1 MADIDLN
8 NLDLSNIGSWP
19 MAIKGVLIA
28 IVAVGVLALGYFVD
42 IQAQQ
47 ENLDRITSEEKR
59 LKEDFESKQAKAA
72 NLDAYKA
79 QMVEMEDSF
88 GAMIRQ
94 LPSKTEVEDLLV
106 DISQTGLASGIEF
119 QLFKPLKEKHIEFYA
134 ELPITLKMTGT
145 YHQFGEFASG
155 IAALP
160 RIVTLEN
167 ITIVSGK
174 GKGNDNLTMDVTA
187 KTYRYLDESEVS
199 GKRKKGK
206 KGKKGKK
213 RK

>member
-8 NLDLSNIGSWP
+8 NLDFSNIGSWP
-19 MAIKGVLIA
+19 LVVKGVLIA
-28 IVAVGVLALGYFVD
+28 IVAIGVLVLGYFVD

-47 ENLDRITSEEKR
+47 ENLDRITVEEKR
-59 LKEDFESKQAKAA
+59 LKEDFEIKQAKAA

-79 QMVEMEDSF
+79 QMIEMEDSF

-119 QLFKPLKEKHIEFYA
+119 QLFKPLAEKHIEFYA
-134 ELPITLKMTGT
+134 ELPINLKMTGE
-145 YHQFGEFASG
+145 YHQFGEFVSG

-167 ITIVSGK
+167 ISIVKAKVK
-174 GKGNDNLTMDVTA
+174 GKTGKLTMDVTA

-199 GKRKKGK
+199 GKRKKR
-206 KGKKGKK
+206 KK
-213 RK
+213 RR

>member
-8 NLDLSNIGSWP
+8 NLDFSNLGSWP
-19 MAIKGVLIA
+19 IAVKGILIA
-28 IVAVGVLALGYFVD
+28 VVAIGVLALGYFLD
-42 IQAQQ
+42 IQDQQ

-59 LKEDFESKQAKAA
+59 LKEDFEFKQAKAA

-119 QLFKPLKEKHIEFYA
+119 QLFKPLAEKHIEFYA

-145 YHQFGEFASG
+145 YHQFGEFVSG

-167 ITIVSGK
+167 ISISGGK
-174 GKGNDNLTMDVTA
+174 GKKKDLLTMNVTA

-199 GKRKKGK
+199 GKRKKR
-206 KGKKGKK
+206 KK
-213 RK
+213 RR

>member
-8 NLDLSNIGSWP
+8 NLDINNIGSWP
-19 MAIKGVLIA
+19 LVVKGVLIA
-28 IVAVGVLALGYFVD
+28 VVAVGVLAAGYFLD
-42 IQAQQ
+42 IQTQQ
-47 ENLDRITSEEKR
+47 ENLDRIISEEKR
-59 LKEDFESKQAKAA
+59 LKSDFEVKQAKAA
-72 NLDAYKA
+72 NLEAYKA
-79 QMVEMEDSF
+79 QMVEMKDSF

-119 QLFKPLKEKHIEFYA
+119 LLFKPLAERHIEFYA

-145 YHQFGEFASG
+145 YHQFGEFVSG

-167 ITIVSGK
+167 ISITGGK
-174 GKGNDNLTMDVTA
+174 GKKKDSLTMDVTA

-199 GKRKKGK
+199 GKRKKR
-206 KGKKGKK
+206 KK
-213 RK
+213 RR

>member
-1 MADIDLN
+1 MADFDIND
-8 NLDLSNIGSWP
+8 LDLSNIASWP
-19 MAIKGVLIA
+19 LAVKGIL
-28 IVAVGVLALGYFVD
+28 VAVVSVGVLALGYFVD

-47 ENLDRITSEEKR
+47 EDLDRITIEEKR
-59 LKEDFESKQAKAA
+59 LKEDFEIKQAKAA

-119 QLFKPLKEKHIEFYA
+119 QLFKPLAEKHIEFYA

-145 YHQFGEFASG
+145 YHQFGEFVSG

-167 ITIVSGK
+167 ISIK
-174 GKGNDNLTMDVTA
+174 GDKKGNLTMDVTA

-199 GKRKKGK
+199 GKRKKR
-206 KGKKGKK
+206 KK
-213 RK
+213 R

>member
-8 NLDLSNIGSWP
+8 NLDFNNIGSWP
-19 MAIKGVLIA
+19 MVVKAVLIVIVAIGVL
-28 IVAVGVLALGYFVD
+28 VLGYFLD
-42 IQAQQ
+42 IQDQQ
-47 ENLDRITSEEKR
+47 DNLARVTSKEKQ
-59 LKEDFESKQAKAA
+59 LKDDFEVKQAKAS
-72 NLDAYKA
+72 NLDAYKV
-79 QMVEMEDSF
+79 QMKEMEDSF

-119 QLFKPLKEKHIEFYA
+119 QLFKPLAEKHIEFYA
-134 ELPITLKMTGT
+134 ELPITLKMTGD
-145 YHQFGEFASG
+145 YHQFGEFVSG

-167 ITIVSGK
+167 ISINSSK
-174 GKGNDNLTMDVTA
+174 GKDSGLTMNATA

-199 GKRKKGK
+199 GKRK
-206 KGKKGKK
+206 
-213 RK
+213 RR

>member
-1 MADIDLN
+1 MADLDLN
-8 NLDLSNIGSWP
+8 NLDFSELASWP
-19 MAIKGVLIA
+19 VAVKAILII
-28 IVAVGVLALGYFVD
+28 IVAFAVLVLGYFVD

-47 ENLDRITSEEKR
+47 DNLSRITAKETQ
-59 LKEDFESKQAKAA
+59 LKEDFELKQLKAS

-79 QMVEMEDSF
+79 QMIEMEDSF

-106 DISQTGLASGIEF
+106 DISQTGIASGIEF
-119 QLFKPLKEKHIEFYA
+119 QLFKPLAEKHIEFYA

-145 YHQFGEFASG
+145 YHQFGEFVSG

-167 ITIVSGK
+167 ISIQGNKDS
-174 GKGNDNLTMDVTA
+174 KGNKKVLTMDVTA
-187 KTYRYLDESEVS
+187 KTYRYLDDSEVS
-199 GKRKKGK
+199 GKRT
-206 KGKKGKK
+206 K
-213 RK
+213 RKKK

>member
-1 MADIDLN
+1 MADFDLN
-8 NLDLSNIGSWP
+8 DLDFSNIGSWP
-19 MAIKGVLIA
+19 LVVKGVLITV
-28 IVAVGVLALGYFVD
+28 VAVGVLALGYFVD

-47 ENLDRITSEEKR
+47 ENLDRITNEEKR
-59 LKEDFESKQAKAA
+59 LKEDFEFKQAKAA

-79 QMVEMEDSF
+79 QMLEMEDSF

-119 QLFKPLKEKHIEFYA
+119 QLFKPLAEKHIEFYA

-145 YHQFGEFASG
+145 YHQFGEFVSG

-167 ITIVSGK
+167 ISIQGGK
-174 GKGNDNLTMDVTA
+174 GKAGSLTMDVTA

-199 GKRKKGK
+199 GKRKKR
-206 KGKKGKK
+206 KK
-213 RK
+213 RR

>member
-8 NLDLSNIGSWP
+8 NLDISNIGSWP
-19 MAIKGVLIA
+19 LVVKGVLVA
-28 IVAVGVLALGYFVD
+28 VVAVGVLAAGYFLD
-42 IQAQQ
+42 IQTQQ
-47 ENLDRITSEEKR
+47 ENLDRIISEEKR
-59 LKEDFESKQAKAA
+59 LKSDFEVKQAKAA
-72 NLDAYKA
+72 NLEAYKA
-79 QMVEMEDSF
+79 QMVEMKDSF

-119 QLFKPLKEKHIEFYA
+119 LLFKPLKEKHIEFYA

-145 YHQFGEFASG
+145 YHQFGEFVSG

-167 ITIVSGK
+167 ISITGGK
-174 GKGNDNLTMDVTA
+174 GKKKDSLTMDVTA

-199 GKRKKGK
+199 GKRKKRK
-206 KGKKGKK
+206 KKK
-213 RK
+213 RR

>member
-8 NLDLSNIGSWP
+8 NLDINNIGSWP
-19 MAIKGVLIA
+19 LVVKGALIA
-28 IVAVGVLALGYFVD
+28 VVAIGVLALGYFVD

-47 ENLDRITSEEKR
+47 EDLDRITNEEKR
-59 LKEDFESKQAKAA
+59 FKEDFEIKQAKAA

-119 QLFKPLKEKHIEFYA
+119 QLFKPLAEKHIEFYA

-145 YHQFGEFASG
+145 YHQFGEFVSG

-167 ITIVSGK
+167 ISIASAK
-174 GKGNDNLTMDVTA
+174 GKGNKDTLTMNVTA

-199 GKRKKGK
+199 GKRKKR
-206 KGKKGKK
+206 KK
-213 RK
+213 RKKR

>member
-19 MAIKGVLIA
+19 LAVKGVLIA
-28 IVAVGVLALGYFVD
+28 VVAIAVLALGYFLD

-47 ENLDRITSEEKR
+47 ENLDSIIIKEKR
-59 LKEDFESKQAKAA
+59 LKEDFEIKQAKAA

-119 QLFKPLKEKHIEFYA
+119 QLFQPLKEKHIEFYA

-145 YHQFGEFASG
+145 YHQFGEFVSG

-167 ITIVSGK
+167 ITIKGGK
-174 GKGNDNLTMDVTA
+174 KADLTMDVTA

-199 GKRKKGK
+199 GKRKKK
-206 KGKKGKK
+206 RKK

>member
-8 NLDLSNIGSWP
+8 NLDLSNVGSWP
-19 MAIKGVLIA
+19 TAIKGVLIA
-28 IVAVGVLALGYFVD
+28 IVAVAVLTLGYFLDV
-42 IQAQQ
+42 QTQQ
-47 ENLDRITSEEKR
+47 DDLSRITNEEKN
-59 LKEDFESKQAKAA
+59 LKEDFERKQAKAA

-119 QLFKPLKEKHIEFYA
+119 QLFKPLAEKHIEFYA

-145 YHQFGEFASG
+145 YHQFGEFVSG

-167 ITIVSGK
+167 ISITGGK
-174 GKGNDNLTMDVTA
+174 GKGKSKDSLTMDVTA

-199 GKRKKGK
+199 SKRKDRKKRKK
-206 KGKKGKK
+206 

>member
-1 MADIDLN
+1 MADFDIND
-8 NLDLSNIGSWP
+8 LDLSNIGSWP
-19 MAIKGVLIA
+19 LAIKGVLIA
-28 IVAVGVLALGYFVD
+28 VVAVGVLALGYFVD
-42 IQAQQ
+42 VQSQQ
-47 ENLDRITSEEKR
+47 ENLDRIIIEEKR
-59 LKEDFESKQAKAA
+59 LKEDFEIKQAKAA

-119 QLFKPLKEKHIEFYA
+119 LLFKPLAEKHIEFYA

-145 YHQFGEFASG
+145 YHQFGEFVSG

-167 ITIVSGK
+167 ISIKGGK
-174 GKGNDNLTMDVTA
+174 KGDLTMDVTA

-199 GKRKKGK
+199 GKRKKR
-206 KGKKGKK
+206 KK
-213 RK
+213 RKKR

>member
-1 MADIDLN
+1 MADIDIN
-8 NLDLSNIGSWP
+8 DLDLSNIGSWP
-19 MAIKGVLIA
+19 LLVKGILIA
-28 IVAVGVLALGYFVD
+28 VVAVGVLALGYFVD
-42 IQAQQ
+42 IQVQQ
-47 ENLDRITSEEKR
+47 EDLERITNEEKR
-59 LKEDFESKQAKAA
+59 FKEDFEIKQAKAA

-119 QLFKPLKEKHIEFYA
+119 QLFKPLAEKHIEFYA
-134 ELPITLKMTGT
+134 ELPITLKMSGT
-145 YHQFGEFASG
+145 YHQFGEFVSG

-167 ITIVSGK
+167 ISIKGASGK
-174 GKGNDNLTMDVTA
+174 SKSKDTLTMDVTA

-199 GKRKKGK
+199 GKRKKR
-206 KGKKGKK
+206 KK
-213 RK
+213 RR

>member
-8 NLDLSNIGSWP
+8 NLDFSNIGSWP
-19 MAIKGVLIA
+19 TAIKGVLIV
-28 IVAVGVLALGYFVD
+28 IVALGVLALGYFLDV
-42 IQAQQ
+42 QAQQ
-47 ENLDRITSEEKR
+47 ENLDRVTSEEKR
-59 LKEDFESKQAKAA
+59 LKGDFETKQAKAA

-79 QMVEMEDSF
+79 QMIEMEDSF

-119 QLFKPLKEKHIEFYA
+119 QLFKPLAEKHIEFYA

-145 YHQFGEFASG
+145 YHQFGEFVSG

-167 ITIVSGK
+167 ITIAGGK
-174 GKGNDNLTMDVTA
+174 GKSANLTMDVTA

-199 GKRKKGK
+199 GKRKKR
-206 KGKKGKK
+206 K
-213 RK
+213 RRKR

>member
-1 MADIDLN
+1 
-8 NLDLSNIGSWP
+8 
-19 MAIKGVLIA
+19 
-28 IVAVGVLALGYFVD
+28 
-42 IQAQQ
+42 
-47 ENLDRITSEEKR
+47 
-59 LKEDFESKQAKAA
+59 
-72 NLDAYKA
+72 
-79 QMVEMEDSF
+79 MVEMKDSF

-119 QLFKPLKEKHIEFYA
+119 QLFKPLKERHIEFYA

-145 YHQFGEFASG
+145 YHQFGEFVSG

-167 ITIVSGK
+167 ISIK
-174 GKGNDNLTMDVTA
+174 GAKSNKNDTLTMNVTA

-199 GKRKKGK
+199 GKRKKRK
-206 KGKKGKK
+206 KKK
-213 RK
+213 RR

>member
-8 NLDLSNIGSWP
+8 NLDFSNLASWP
-19 MAIKGVLIA
+19 LAVKAILIV
-28 IVAVGVLALGYFVD
+28 IVAVAVLVLGYFID
-42 IQAQQ
+42 IQSQQ
-47 ENLDRITSEEKR
+47 DDLSRITTEESR
-59 LKEDFESKQAKAA
+59 LKEDFELKQLKAS

-106 DISQTGLASGIEF
+106 DISQTGIASGIEF
-119 QLFKPLKEKHIEFYA
+119 QLFKPLAEKHIEFYA

-145 YHQFGEFASG
+145 YHQFGEFVSG

-167 ITIVSGK
+167 ISIQSSKNSK
-174 GKGNDNLTMDVTA
+174 GSSKLLTMDVTA

-199 GKRKKGK
+199 GKRKKRK
-206 KGKKGKK
+206 KK
-213 RK
+213 

>member
-8 NLDLSNIGSWP
+8 NLDFNNIGSWP
-19 MAIKGVLIA
+19 
-28 IVAVGVLALGYFVD
+28 VAVKAVVVTVVAVAVLAAGYFRD
-42 IQAQQ
+42 IKSQQ
-47 ENLDRITSEEKR
+47 ESLNRVTSEEAR
-59 LKEDFESKQAKAA
+59 LKDDFEVKQAKAA

-79 QMVEMEDSF
+79 QMKEMEDSF

-134 ELPITLKMTGT
+134 ELPISLKMTGT
-145 YHQFGEFASG
+145 YHQFGEFVSG

-167 ITIVSGK
+167 ISITKASGS
-174 GKGNDNLTMDVTA
+174 KGNSNLLTMTATA

-199 GKRKKGK
+199 GKKKK
-206 KGKKGKK
+206 P
-213 RK
+213 RRRR

>member
-8 NLDLSNIGSWP
+8 NLDFSNIGSWP
-19 MAIKGVLIA
+19 MAIKAVIIA
-28 IVAVGVLALGYFVD
+28 IVAIGVLALGYFLDV
-42 IQAQQ
+42 QTQQ
-47 ENLDRITSEEKR
+47 ESLERITVEEQR
-59 LKEDFESKQAKAA
+59 LKEDFEVKQAKAS
-72 NLDAYKA
+72 NLEAYKA
-79 QMVEMEDSF
+79 QMAEMEDSF

-119 QLFKPLKEKHIEFYA
+119 QLFKPLAEKHIEFYA

-145 YHQFGEFASG
+145 YHQFGEFVSG

-167 ITIVSGK
+167 ISITGSK
-174 GKGNDNLTMDVTA
+174 RLTMNVTA
-187 KTYRYLDESEVS
+187 KTYRYLDESEVA
-199 GKRKKGK
+199 GKRKK
-206 KGKKGKK
+206 
-213 RK
+213 R

>member
-8 NLDLSNIGSWP
+8 NLDLTNIGSWP
-19 MAIKGVLIA
+19 LAIKGVLITV
-28 IVAVGVLALGYFVD
+28 VAVGVLAFGYFVD

-47 ENLDRITSEEKR
+47 EELERNISEEKR
-59 LKEDFESKQAKAA
+59 FKEDFEIKQAKAA

-119 QLFKPLKEKHIEFYA
+119 QLFKPLAEKHIEFYA

-145 YHQFGEFASG
+145 YHQFGEFVSG

-167 ITIVSGK
+167 ISLKSAKGK
-174 GKGNDNLTMDVTA
+174 GKKETLTMDVTA

-199 GKRKKGK
+199 GKRKKR
-206 KGKKGKK
+206 KK
-213 RK
+213 RR

>member
-19 MAIKGVLIA
+19 VAIKAVVVTVVAIA
-28 IVAVGVLALGYFVD
+28 VLAAGYFLD
-42 IQAQQ
+42 IQSQQ
-47 ENLDRITSEEKR
+47 ENLDRVTSEETR
-59 LKEDFESKQAKAA
+59 LKDDFETKQAKAA

-79 QMVEMEDSF
+79 QMKEMEDSF

-119 QLFKPLKEKHIEFYA
+119 QLFKPLTEKHIEFYA
-134 ELPITLKMTGT
+134 ELPISLKMTGT
-145 YHQFGEFASG
+145 YHQFGEFVSG

-167 ITIVSGK
+167 ISITKASGS
-174 GKGNDNLTMDVTA
+174 KGNSNILIMTATA

-199 GKRKKGK
+199 GKK
-206 KGKKGKK
+206 KK
-213 RK
+213 RKSKR

>member
-19 MAIKGVLIA
+19 LAVKGAIIA
-28 IVAVGVLALGYFVD
+28 AVAVGVLALGYFLD
-42 IQAQQ
+42 IQTQQ
-47 ENLDRITSEEKR
+47 EKLEQNISEEKR
-59 LKEDFESKQAKAA
+59 LKEDFEIKQAKAA

-119 QLFKPLKEKHIEFYA
+119 QLFKPLAEKHIEFYA

-145 YHQFGEFASG
+145 YHQFGEFVSG

-167 ITIVSGK
+167 ISLK
-174 GKGNDNLTMDVTA
+174 GAGAKSKKDTLTMDVTA

-199 GKRKKGK
+199 SKRKKS
-206 KGKKGKK
+206 KK
-213 RK
+213 RRK

>member
-19 MAIKGVLIA
+19 LLVKGV
-28 IVAVGVLALGYFVD
+28 IVAVVAVAVLAAGYFLDV
-42 IQAQQ
+42 QAQQ
-47 ENLDRITSEEKR
+47 ENLDRIISEENR
-59 LKEDFESKQAKAA
+59 LKSDFEVKQAKAA
-72 NLDAYKA
+72 NLEAYKA
-79 QMVEMEDSF
+79 QMVEMKDSF

-119 QLFKPLKEKHIEFYA
+119 QLFKPLKERHIEFYA

-145 YHQFGEFASG
+145 YHQFGEFVSG

-167 ITIVSGK
+167 ISIKRASGK
-174 GKGNDNLTMDVTA
+174 KKDTLTMNVTA

-199 GKRKKGK
+199 GKRKKRK
-206 KGKKGKK
+206 KKK
-213 RK
+213 RR

>member
-1 MADIDLN
+1 MADFDIND
-8 NLDLSNIGSWP
+8 LDLSNIGSWP
-19 MAIKGVLIA
+19 LAIKGVLIA
-28 IVAVGVLALGYFVD
+28 VVAVGVLALGYFVD

-47 ENLDRITSEEKR
+47 EDLDRITIEEKR
-59 LKEDFESKQAKAA
+59 LKEDFEIKQAKAA

-145 YHQFGEFASG
+145 YHQFGEFVSG

-167 ITIVSGK
+167 ISIKGGK
-174 GKGNDNLTMDVTA
+174 KGDLTMDVTA

-199 GKRKKGK
+199 GKRKKR
-206 KGKKGKK
+206 KK
-213 RK
+213 RKKR

>member
-8 NLDLSNIGSWP
+8 NLDFSNIGSWP
-19 MAIKGVLIA
+19 VAVKGVLIA
-28 IVAVGVLALGYFVD
+28 VVAVGVLALGYFLD

-47 ENLDRITSEEKR
+47 ENLDRITNEEKR
-59 LKEDFESKQAKAA
+59 LKEDFEFKQAKAA
-72 NLDAYKA
+72 NLEAYKA

-94 LPSKTEVEDLLV
+94 LPSKTEVEDLLI

-119 QLFKPLKEKHIEFYA
+119 QLFKPLAEKHIEFYA

-167 ITIVSGK
+167 ISITGGK
-174 GKGNDNLTMDVTA
+174 GKNKKSNLTMNVTA

-199 GKRKKGK
+199 GKRKK
-206 KGKKGKK
+206 K
-213 RK
+213 RR

>member
-19 MAIKGVLIA
+19 VLVKGVIVTV
-28 IVAVGVLALGYFVD
+28 VAVAVLAAGYFFDV
-42 IQAQQ
+42 QAQQ
-47 ENLDRITSEEKR
+47 ENLDRIISEENR
-59 LKEDFESKQAKAA
+59 LKSDFEVKQAKAA
-72 NLDAYKA
+72 NLEAYKA
-79 QMVEMEDSF
+79 QMVEMKDSF

-119 QLFKPLKEKHIEFYA
+119 LLFKPLKERHIEFYA

-145 YHQFGEFASG
+145 YHQFGEFVSG

-167 ITIVSGK
+167 ISIKYKGGK
-174 GKGNDNLTMDVTA
+174 KDTLTMNVTA

-199 GKRKKGK
+199 GQRKKRKK
-206 KGKKGKK
+206 KK
-213 RK
+213 RR

>member
-8 NLDLSNIGSWP
+8 NLDFSNIGSWP
-19 MAIKGVLIA
+19 VAIKGVLITV
-28 IVAVGVLALGYFVD
+28 VAVGVLALGYFVD

-47 ENLDRITSEEKR
+47 ENLDQITNEEKR
-59 LKEDFESKQAKAA
+59 LKEDFEFKQAKAA

-94 LPSKTEVEDLLV
+94 LPSKTEVEDLLI

-119 QLFKPLKEKHIEFYA
+119 QLFKPLAEKHIEFYA

-145 YHQFGEFASG
+145 YHQFGEFVSG

-167 ITIVSGK
+167 ISIVGGK
-174 GKGNDNLTMDVTA
+174 GKKGSLTMDVTA

-199 GKRKKGK
+199 GKRKKR
-206 KGKKGKK
+206 KK
-213 RK
+213 RR